1 MHVLLF
7 LMTFLNPMA
16 PMNGIFEI
24 DFGKGKGGTTWRI
37 TNDGV
42 MGGLSKG
49 YIEFTEN
56 SLLFS
61 GTVSLENNGGFTSF
75 RSPYDNFD
83 LSNYEEVEVRIKGKG
98 QQLAL
103 NLYINEVW
111 YQPYFKKELTVEG
124 EEWQVLRIPLAD
136 FQAYQVGRPMGTYLG
151 AKYKGKILGMGLIT
165 NAKKS
170 GPFSFEVDYIRFQ

>member
-1 MHVLLF
+1 MHVFIF
-7 LMTFLNPMA
+7 LMAFLNPIV
-16 PMNGIFEI
+16 PMNEIFEI
-24 DFGKGKGGTTWRI
+24 DFGEGKGGTTWRI

-49 YIEFTEN
+49 SIEFTDN

-75 RSPYDNFD
+75 RSPYWNFD
-83 LSNYEEVEVRIKGKG
+83 LSKYEEVEVRIKGKG

-124 EEWQVLRIPLAD
+124 EDWQVLRIPLAD
-136 FQAYQVGRPMGTYLG
+136 FQAYQVGRPLGTYLG
-151 AKYKGKILGMGLIT
+151 GKYQANILGMGLIT
-165 NAKKS
+165 NAKKA
-170 GPFSFEVDYIRFQ
+170 GPFSFEVDYIRFK